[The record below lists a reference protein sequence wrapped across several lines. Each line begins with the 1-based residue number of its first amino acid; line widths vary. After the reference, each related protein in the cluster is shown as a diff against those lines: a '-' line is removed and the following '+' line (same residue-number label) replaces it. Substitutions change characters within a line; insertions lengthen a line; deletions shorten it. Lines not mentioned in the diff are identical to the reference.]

1 MKKWP
6 IIMLVLALFA
16 SGGTAAFAHGGGSG
30 GSNDAKRQQQACNEA
45 TARLN
50 QVLAKTKDERARSL
64 LKSMIASFKAQC
76 AASNAASQDA
86 KKVNADKDALAIQ
99 FLGGNSANNVTLPV
113 ILPSRGKNGSA
124 VVWTSSNP
132 NVISND
138 GLTVRRPTQGDVAVN
153 LTAALRFHNAT
164 ASRTFRVV
172 VKADYPQLSDRDR
185 VAKDKAALA
194 IDYGGSDNAGSVTR
208 AFDALPAK
216 GPNGSSVKWISSLP
230 AVVSNDGKT
239 VNRPANGSGD
249 AVVVLTAFIQSGAYT
264 DVKVFTVTVKQ
275 SMPDAQRVAADKAA
289 LAIDYGGSDDAGR
302 VTRPLDG
309 LPARG
314 ANGSAIVWTSSAP
327 GVLSADGKT
336 LRRPAAGTGD
346 ATVVLTAIL
355 TSGSAS
361 DVKVFVLTVKD
372 DFTSQERAAADKADL
387 AIAYKSGDGASNV
400 TQSVGLPARGYYGST
415 IAWYSS
421 NPSAVAAN
429 GTVYRPARGK
439 GDAAVTLT
447 AVVSSGGS
455 AEVRAFNLV
464 VKQQ

>member
-16 SGGTAAFAHGGGSG
+16 SGGTAAYAHGGGSG
-30 GSNDAKRQQQACNEA
+30 GPKDAKRQQQACNEA
-45 TARLN
+45 AARLN

-76 AASNAASQDA
+76 AASGAASQDV

-99 FLGGNSANNVTLPV
+99 YLGGNSATNVTLPV

-124 VVWTSSNP
+124 VAWTSSNP
-132 NVISND
+132 NVISHD
-138 GLTVRRPTQGDVAVN
+138 GLTVRRSAQGDVAVN
-153 LTAALRFHNAT
+153 LTASLRFHNAT
-164 ASRTFRVV
+164 ATRTFRVV
-172 VKADYPQLSDRDR
+172 VKADYPQLNDSDR

-208 AFDALPAK
+208 PLDALPAK
-216 GPNGSSVKWISSLP
+216 GPNGSSVRWISSLP

-249 AVVVLTAFIQSGAYT
+249 AVVVLTAFIQSGAYA

-275 SMPDAQRVAADKAA
+275 NIPDAQRVAADKAA
-289 LAIDYGGSDDAGR
+289 LAIDYGGSDNAGS

-309 LPARG
+309 LPVRG
-314 ANGSAIVWTSSAP
+314 ANGSAIVWTSSSP

-336 LRRPAAGTGD
+336 LRRPAAGAGD
-346 ATVVLTAIL
+346 AAIVLTAII

-361 DVKVFVLTVKD
+361 DVKVFVLIVKD

-387 AIAYKSGDGASNV
+387 AIAYKNGDVASKV
-400 TQSVGLPARGYYGST
+400 TQALGLPTRGYYGSA

-421 NPSAVAAN
+421 NPSVVTAN

-455 AEVRAFNLV
+455 AEVRSFNVV